1 MVFFSCVFF
10 FFHGKQTERK
20 ILGGLGFS
28 TGTNR
33 KGVRRF
39 DRSWTWWG
47 RFSFWCTRH
56 LSLLLSSSSSNQ
68 RTQNHNRWFR
78 WPKLESTTILSNPN
92 WQKQFFFF
100 FFLIKRERASARERE
115 REWGV
120 FGLWRGLIYSIWILL
135 QKKKRKRR
143 EEGSD
148 SYLFRTDLRVLAR
161 AKLTTSL
168 LLLLLHHSSLL
179 FQLQLVL
186 TILIRILLI
195 QIGLT

>member
-1 MVFFSCVFF
+1 MSKLVKAEIFIWFSFPAFF
-10 FFHGKQTERK
+10 FFLGKQTERK

-68 RTQNHNRWFR
+68 RTQNHNRWIR

-115 REWGV
+115 RERESEGFLD
-120 FGLWRGLIYSIWILL
+120 FGW
-135 QKKKRKRR
+135 
-143 EEGSD
+143 
-148 SYLFRTDLRVLAR
+148 V
-161 AKLTTSL
+161 
-168 LLLLLHHSSLL
+168 
-179 FQLQLVL
+179 
-186 TILIRILLI
+186 
-195 QIGLT
+195 